1 MPFRIATITGTV
13 QLLLRR
19 KCYSR
24 YSACPGL
31 CQRISLCPPSKQTL
45 ARDNQALRSCHLVLQ
60 AEKINGFVLLNR
72 SLDATSSDMGFA
84 VSHILPILAGVGA
97 ALHHPFRRVPPPPLP
112 CLPCSILTAC
122 STVSASFQT
131 TQAAMWRWCIFS
143 WIHLSSGREKILLSS
158 WPSFSEPGIWLP
170 CTLTW

>member
-60 AEKINGFVLLNR
+60 AEKNQWVCSPKSFSRCNQQWYGVCCL
-72 SLDATSSDMGFA
+72 THFA
-84 VSHILPILAGVGA
+84 HTGWSRGCS
-97 ALHHPFRRVPPPPLP
+97 PPPLQESP
-112 CLPCSILTAC
+112 TSPSPLPALLHPDSMQHSKCFLSDHTGSNVEMMHLFLDP
-122 STVSASFQT
+122 SFQ
-131 TQAAMWRWCIFS
+131 RK
-143 WIHLSSGREKILLSS
+143 RENPSP
-158 WPSFSEPGIWLP
+158 WPSFSEPGVWLP